1 MADAAS
7 LRLGVKL
14 SRDPAHVRCAVN
26 TCYVCMHVKCM
37 HIRACTHANCV
48 CIQKGVRVPKMHTGV
63 LAVVGEESFEVLW
76 GIEIILCR
84 LALCFLFGAAPTALY
99 TRGYRR
105 RNVSE
110 PRRVQPRFVAIT
122 IALSCVAYPDVENR
136 RRKQRT
142 GGNDFLPRCASV

>member
-1 MADAAS
+1 MS
-7 LRLGVKL
+7 
-14 SRDPAHVRCAVN
+14 
-26 TCYVCMHVKCM
+26 
-37 HIRACTHANCV
+37 HAKCV

-84 LALCFLFGAAPTALY
+84 LALCLLFGAPPTALY
-99 TRGYRR
+99 TGGYRR

-110 PRRVQPRFVAIT
+110 PRRVQPRVAAIT
-122 IALSCVAYPDVENR
+122 TALSGVAHPDVENR

-142 GGNDFLPRCASV
+142 GGNDFLPRCASI